1 MTPTNGYTQAVGDV
15 DELAT
20 SASYPPIVSQLEHVR
35 QLQEWTYSQE
45 DDSDGLLD
53 LAEYRRRL

>member
-1 MTPTNGYTQAVGDV
+1 MGDD